1 MSAPVEIVPVES
13 GRGRLAD
20 EFIELPHR
28 IYRGCDRWVP
38 QFRRDVRAILS
49 RKNPFFKESSAAFFL
64 ARRGRETVGSIAAF
78 DDAPFNAWHKTKT
91 GHFHFFDV
99 FDDPEAS
106 HALFDAALGWM
117 RARGLDTAQ
126 GPIGFGI
133 MGMGILVDGFEHR
146 SAMTMMG
153 YNHPYYAGL
162 LEAEGFVKYKDQL
175 SLHIDARTFLLPDK
189 VRRVAEMVLARG
201 NFTVPEFRSKRA
213 LARHAEE
220 IGRVYNQSFT
230 GLAEDYLPLTEG
242 EIKQVTSEILMV
254 ADPSL
259 IKLLFYKGK
268 LVGLVFGFADLSAA
282 LQRSRGRITPFGV
295 LDILREY
302 RRTRWLL
309 VNGAAI
315 LPEHQ
320 RLGGNA
326 LLYYELHK
334 IATQKRFLHV
344 DAVQIAETTDMML
357 RDLKTL
363 GAKVFKT
370 HRIYRKDL

>member
-1 MSAPVEIVPVES
+1 MSAPVQIVPVES
-13 GRGRLAD
+13 GKGRLAD

-49 RKNPFFKESSAAFFL
+49 RRNPFFRESSAAFFL
-64 ARRGRETVGSIAAF
+64 ARRGSETVGSIAAF

-99 FDDPEAS
+99 YEDPEAS
-106 HALFDAALGWM
+106 HALFDAAMGWM
-117 RARGLDTAQ
+117 RSRGLTTAQ

-133 MGMGILVDGFEHR
+133 MGMGILVEGFEHR
-146 SAMTMMG
+146 CAMTMMG
-153 YNHPYYAGL
+153 YN
-162 LEAEGFVKYKDQL
+162 
-175 SLHIDARTFLLPDK
+175 LHIDARSFALPEK

-213 LARHAEE
+213 LARHAAE
-220 IGRVYNQSFT
+220 IGRVYNRSFT
-230 GLAEDYLPLTEG
+230 GLGEDYLPLTAG
-242 EIKQVTSEILMV
+242 EIRQVTSEILMV

-268 LVGLVFGFADLSAA
+268 LAGLVFGFADLSAA
-282 LQRSRGRITPFGV
+282 LQRCGGRVTALGI

-302 RRTRWLL
+302 RRTDWLL

-315 LPEHQ
+315 LPEYQ

-326 LLYYELHK
+326 LLYYELHR

-357 RDLKTL
+357 SDLKTL
-363 GAKVFKT
+363 GAEVFKR
-370 HRIYRKDL
+370 HRIFRKEL